1 MLETEFTVIM
11 DHDPASGV
19 YVVRVPSLRGVV
31 SEGATEQ
38 EALANIKDAIA
49 EWATARRALGLP
61 LTEAREFRVK
71 VLV

>member
-1 MLETEFTVIM
+1 METEFTVIM

-61 LTEAREFRVK
+61 LTETREFRVK
-71 VLV
+71 VPV